1 MFNANIYRLFNP
13 EFKSF
18 NKNQLFIHWKTI
30 GKNQKKISSFE
41 DFFKVYPEFDKKLY
55 LHIYPELENKDD
67 LVIMMHYHNNSSK
80 NDLLNQIEKSKKKNN
95 NSLMYFSFLNELFLN
110 KYYKFKVSYCYII
123 SEHQYT
129 LNKEFINSL
138 KNKNIIIYIFG
149 NFNNQYEKDQEDNLL
164 FIPIKNNFQIQHFIQ
179 SLNYNYMIFFH
190 IIHDQPMD
198 HSNYLDNLKYL
209 PNIIFY
215 QQNNSKL
222 MIIKKE
228 IFNFYDYSC
237 NLYNILINNSFL
249 RCQIINNEITES
261 FKFKFFSIDKSI
273 ENIKN
278 LIQQQNNI
286 YPIQFNYCI
295 DQSIFIKF
303 FKELLFLDFK
313 KPVIMIYIDSIISET
328 FIINALINLDFQNS
342 IIIIGGNIEFID
354 KYPFLKSFSY
364 LTTKELYD
372 HFNKNDQ
379 KITIMDYEFML
390 GYLLDHF
397 IGCQNE
403 FNLLLNKIFD
413 HISFYIDINIHL
425 FQNQNNV
432 QLFNDLPL
440 ILENKIVK
448 NYSNYYFIHN
458 QYLNVLNYEN
468 YYFDYYVND
477 YILEMYSTQ
486 IINNENFNINYNYLK
501 YFGFI
506 EYNNEYYINYF
517 NYNQKIDK
525 NDCFY
530 NFLKNNKN
538 IYKSEKTLTKIQE
551 NCLSAINSFIFI
563 FLIEKIEDYHYLELQ
578 LNKLNFN
585 TSVKIELFIYENEN
599 KIEIKPTSVYIQLN
613 YMKYNNIN
621 EVINILNDKYTYN
634 DIFIFYYFL
643 SLKQIN
649 LNYIINQ
656 YINQKKLYFEY
667 QYFIIFNLFILYEHQ
682 QKEILT
688 NLMIKKTQL
697 NQYNINNI
705 FYLKINQ
712 NPVIN
717 LKNII
722 HDEINQSMINHFL
735 YIQDNQDN
743 YQQILDYINFNDDV
757 SLTYNINNKCLNI
770 NNIEYKIE
778 LNDLINILNN
788 YLDEEYLIQFIFID
802 LNDIILKK
810 TIDKESIFIDYN
822 NNLVYLILKN
832 KTLKN
837 IHYFKLNSSNKK
849 IYNQEIFYYILHNK
863 YQIEINKLLKT
874 GFKQIKLNEI
884 NINDLN
890 YYESIQI
897 ESYLNYKKFIYFTYT
912 DNTYDHILDI
922 VVINLKN
929 RKDKKEYI
937 EKHLNELG
945 IFNYT
950 IFDAY
955 KLKKEELQSI
965 NYIKPESFLNHYN
978 IDYVLGASGCKK
990 SHFTCIQQVNQ
1001 QKKYTLIL
1009 EDDVILEKN
1018 IMVYIFNALQ
1028 QLSDFDLLYLGANIE
1043 SKQNA
1048 HLVKPNILKVTQP
1061 KTTTAYIIKN
1071 NNTHKLLNI
1080 IENSSNEIDE
1090 VYGNEELEKYCIY
1103 PMVAHQKNL
1112 KSDIVNNN
1120 FYGNYHEKFSY

>member
-13 EFKSF
+13 EFKSL

-30 GKNQKKISSFE
+30 GKNHKKISSFE

-67 LVIMMHYHNNSSK
+67 LVIMIHYHNNNNK
-80 NDLLNQIEKSKKKNN
+80 NDLLNQIEKSKSINN
-95 NSLMYFSFLNELFLN
+95 NSLKYFSILNELFIN
-110 KYYKFKVSYCYII
+110 KYYKFKVNYCYFI
-123 SEHQYT
+123 SEYQYT
-129 LNKEFINSL
+129 LNKLFIDSL
-138 KNKNIIIYIFG
+138 KNKKSIIYIFG
-149 NFNNQYEKDQEDNLL
+149 DFKNKTENDQNENLQ
-164 FIPIKNNFQIQHFIQ
+164 FIPIKNNFQIQYFIQ
-179 SLNYNYMIFFH
+179 SLNYDYIIF
-190 IIHDQPMD
+190 IDSIHDQIIN

-209 PNIIFY
+209 PNILFY

-222 MIIKKE
+222 MILKKKL
-228 IFNFYDYSC
+228 FNYYYYSY
-237 NLYNILINNSFL
+237 NLYKTLINNSFL
-249 RCQIINNEITES
+249 KCQIINNEITES
-261 FKFKFFSIDKSI
+261 YKFKFFSIDQSI
-273 ENIKN
+273 EKIKK

-295 DQSIFIKF
+295 DQNIFINF

-313 KPVIMIYIDSIISET
+313 KPVIMIYIDTIISET

-342 IIIIGGNIEFID
+342 IIIIGGNVESID

-364 LTTKELYD
+364 ITTKELYD
-372 HFNKNDQ
+372 HFNKNNN

-390 GYLLDHF
+390 GYMLDHF

-413 HISFYIDINIHL
+413 HILFYTDINIHL

-448 NYSNYYFIHN
+448 KYSNYYLIHN
-458 QYLNVLNYEN
+458 QNLNVLNYEN

-477 YILEMYSTQ
+477 YILKMLSTQ
-486 IINNENFNINYNYLK
+486 IINYEKNNINFNYSK

-506 EYNNEYYINYF
+506 EYNNEYYLNYF
-517 NYNQKIDK
+517 NLNQKINK

-538 IYKSEKTLTKIQE
+538 IYKSEKILNKIQE
-551 NCLSAINSFIFI
+551 NCISAVNSFILI
-563 FLIEKIEDYHYLELQ
+563 FLIEKIEDYYYLESQ
-578 LNKLNFN
+578 LNKLNLN
-585 TSVKIELFIYENEN
+585 DSVKIELFIYENEN
-599 KIEIKPTSVYIQLN
+599 KIEIKQTSDHIQLN

-621 EVINILNDKYTYN
+621 EVINILNNKFTYT

-643 SLKQIN
+643 SIKPIN
-649 LNYIINQ
+649 LNYIVNQ
-656 YINQKKLYFEY
+656 YINQKNLYFEY
-667 QYFIIFNLFILYEHQ
+667 QYFIIFNLFILYEYQ
-682 QKEILT
+682 QKEILI
-688 NLMIKKTQL
+688 NLLIKKTQL

-705 FYLKINQ
+705 FYLKKNQ
-712 NPVIN
+712 SHVIN

-722 HDEINQSMINHFL
+722 QDEINQSMINHFL
-735 YIQDNQDN
+735 YTQDNQDN

-757 SLTYNINNKCLNI
+757 SLTYNINNNCLNI
-770 NNIEYKIE
+770 NEIEYKIE
-778 LNDLINILNN
+778 LNDLINILDN
-788 YLDEEYLIQFIFID
+788 YIEDECLIKIIFYD

-810 TIDKESIFIDYN
+810 TIDKESIFVDYN
-822 NNLVYLILKN
+822 NNLVYLILKIR
-832 KTLKN
+832 TLKN
-837 IHYFKLNSSNKK
+837 IHYFKINKSNKK
-849 IYNQEIFYYILHNK
+849 IYNQEIFYYILNYK
-863 YQIEINKLLKT
+863 YKIEINKLLKT
-874 GFKQIKLNEI
+874 GFKQIKLNEL
-884 NINDLN
+884 NIQDLN

-912 DNTYDHILDI
+912 NNIYDHILDI
-922 VVINLKN
+922 VIINLKN
-929 RKDKKEYI
+929 RYDKKEYI
-937 EKHLNELG
+937 ERHLNELG
-945 IFNYT
+945 ILNYKIFNA
-950 IFDAY
+950 F

-965 NYIKPESFLNHYN
+965 KYIKSESFLNHYN

-990 SHFTCIQQVNQ
+990 SHFTCIQQVDQ
-1001 QKKYTLIL
+1001 YKKYTLIL

-1028 QLSDFDLLYLGANIE
+1028 QLSDFDLLYLGANIKE
-1043 SKQNA
+1043 KNDA
-1048 HLVKPNILKVTQP
+1048 HLVKPNILKVNQP

-1071 NNTHKLLNI
+1071 NNTQKLLNI
-1080 IENSSNEIDE
+1080 IENSTNEIDD

-1103 PMVAHQKNL
+1103 PMVAHQKNI